1 VSPQQIL
8 SIVLSVIVLI
18 VVLLLLR
25 SYFLPEKYAVTW
37 LLAAIVVLVLAVFP
51 GILNSVAAFFGI
63 PQPINLL
70 FVGGFF
76 VILLLLMQLSLDLAR
91 TRDELRRAIQK
102 LALQAE
108 ERDSEDR
115 EPDEH

>member
-1 VSPQQIL
+1 MTPQQIL

-37 LLAAIVVLVLAVFP
+37 LLAAVIGLVLSIFP
-51 GILNSVAAFFGI
+51 QILNTVAAFFGI
-63 PQPINLL
+63 AQPINLL

-76 VILLLLMQLSLDLAR
+76 VVLLLLMQISLDLAR
-91 TRDELRRAIQK
+91 TRDELRKAVQK

-108 ERDSEDR
+108 ERSNGDR
-115 EPDEH
+115 TDGE

>member
-37 LLAAIVVLVLAVFP
+37 LLAAIIAIVLSVFP
-51 GILNSVAAFFGI
+51 QILNTVAAFFGI
-63 PQPINLL
+63 AQPINLL

-76 VILLLLMQLSLDLAR
+76 VILLLLMQISLDLAR
-91 TRDELRRAIQK
+91 TRDELRKAVQK

-108 ERDSEDR
+108 ERSGSDDGE
-115 EPDEH
+115 

>member
-1 VSPQQIL
+1 MTPQQIL
-8 SIVLSVIVLI
+8 AIVLAVIVLV

-37 LLAAIVVLVLAVFP
+37 LIAAAVVLVLAIFP

-76 VILLLLMQLSLDLAR
+76 VVLLLLMQLSLDLAR

-108 ERDSEDR
+108 ERESEGRGSD
-115 EPDEH
+115 DA